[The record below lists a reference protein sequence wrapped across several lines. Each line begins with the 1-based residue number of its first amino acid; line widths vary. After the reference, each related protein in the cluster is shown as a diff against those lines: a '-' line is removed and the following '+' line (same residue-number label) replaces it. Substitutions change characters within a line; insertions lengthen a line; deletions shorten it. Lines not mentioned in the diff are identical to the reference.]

1 MTKKLYLPLLMAIW
15 LLHYSLLAAKKW
27 VNYQLITSLL
37 LRKCWRQ

>member
-1 MTKKLYLPLLMAIW
+1 MTKKLYLPLLMAM

-27 VNYQLITSLL
+27 VNCQLITSLL

>member
-1 MTKKLYLPLLMAIW
+1 MTKKLYLPFTHGNGCCIILFLQQ
-15 LLHYSLLAAKKW
+15 KKW